1 MALPIVRCVNGIVVF
16 RICWLAMLVRKFMTW
31 LSIPMISLGP
41 ALLKLLTRLVMPPL
55 TTCRPTPTVAV
66 RLTVR
71 LPLGVT
77 LTNWPMGWLV
87 RSERK
92 RCPLELGSRRMTGTD
107 PLKLTVDAPEQG
119 AGSPDEQ
126 NLACSRLTLTLTP
139 LRSAL
144 TARLAVRRLGTPAA
158 SGTRNTVVE
167 VGALT
172 VAALMP
178 RFTSPPTFAVTW
190 KVTGS
195 TCMPSELAR
204 SPRLRVTGLLVTP
217 AAGR

>member
-41 ALLKLLTRLVMPPL
+41 ALLKLLSGSVIESFAEPSGMVLPPL

-77 LTNWPMGWLV
+77 LTSWPMGWLV

-92 RCPLELGSRRMTGTD
+92 RCPLEVGSRRMTGTD

-126 NLACSRLTLTLTP
+126 
-139 LRSAL
+139 
-144 TARLAVRRLGTPAA
+144 
-158 SGTRNTVVE
+158 
-167 VGALT
+167 
-172 VAALMP
+172 
-178 RFTSPPTFAVTW
+178 
-190 KVTGS
+190 K
-195 TCMPSELAR
+195 
-204 SPRLRVTGLLVTP
+204 
-217 AAGR
+217 

>member
-41 ALLKLLTRLVMPPL
+41 ALLKLLTR
-55 TTCRPTPTVAV
+55 
-66 RLTVR
+66 
-71 LPLGVT
+71 
-77 LTNWPMGWLV
+77 WPMGWLV

-92 RCPLELGSRRMTGTD
+92 RWPLELGSRRMRGTD

-126 NLACSRLTLTLTP
+126 NLACNRLTLTLTP